1 MMGKDMTFSTC
12 FHGRAWLSAKFLEHT
27 TPLGR
32 VVAACSN
39 GDAENIALCERYGV
53 EHVVV
58 ENKPL
63 GLKHEAAMDLAR
75 KYGGPVM
82 VLPSDDFVNPAYV
95 SAALAS
101 GADYVFP
108 ASCGFLEHAT
118 GKSCV
123 MRWDGGNGLLYG
135 AGRVLSGKV
144 LDMVPRIWTPTRNR
158 GLDQDSHCTILAAG
172 FVPVAVDCAG
182 VCLTDVKTG
191 ENLWG
196 YGQVAGRASAVPAEV
211 VTSHFRLHV

>member
-1 MMGKDMTFSTC
+1 MGKDITFVTC
-12 FHGRAWLSAKFLEHT
+12 FHGRAWLSEIFLEHT
-27 TPLGR
+27 LGMGL
-32 VVAACSN
+32 VVAACSK
-39 GDAENIALCERYGV
+39 GDSANIALCERYGV
-53 EHVVV
+53 PHVVV

-63 GLKHEAAMDLAR
+63 GAKHEAAMDLAR
-75 KYGGPVM
+75 GMGGPVM

-95 SAALAS
+95 EAALAS

-108 ASCGFLEHAT
+108 ASCGFLEHGT
-118 GKSCV
+118 GKACV
-123 MRWDGGNGLLYG
+123 IRWDGGNGLLYG
-135 AGRVLSGKV
+135 AGRVMSCAV
-144 LDMVPRIWTPTRNR
+144 LDKVPRLWTPMRNK

-196 YGQVAGRASAVPAEV
+196 YGQVAGRASAVPVEV